1 MDVIS
6 AAMCVERLKAA
17 PGDSFH
23 CLTRSQQVLPHVMH
37 SRSFGGNRFVSD
49 AISYFFLDKSKF
61 NLQNIQLEHIG
72 NEILLRCILNAKV
85 SKY

>member
-23 CLTRSQQVLPHVMH
+23 CLTRSQQVLPNVMH
-37 SRSFGGNRFVSD
+37 PRSFGGNRFVSD

-61 NLQNIQLEHIG
+61 NLQNIELEHIG
-72 NEILLRCILNAKV
+72 DKFLLKCILNAKV

>member
-72 NEILLRCILNAKV
+72 NEFLLKGILHQKI
-85 SKY
+85 